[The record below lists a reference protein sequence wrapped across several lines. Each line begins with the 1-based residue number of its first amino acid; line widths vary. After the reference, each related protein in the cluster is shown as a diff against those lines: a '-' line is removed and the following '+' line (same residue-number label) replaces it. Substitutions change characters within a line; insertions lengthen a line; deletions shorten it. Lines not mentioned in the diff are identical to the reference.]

1 MRKEFL
7 PRSTEKG
14 QVSWTGGIW
23 ILLFLTI
30 VLSGCLQVALFRCSS
45 QYLEDALAASNL
57 AAAVIDVEEYGTT
70 HMIKLEDCETVYQRF
85 RSALREN
92 LNLDDNWECPNKGL
106 ISGAVTVERFI
117 VYEVNDREV
126 LVLENDLNG
135 VVSESR
141 GVLGEVCAPN
151 GKQIE
156 STGIYSAISCPV
168 KGLFSL
174 EARAY
179 KSQLVDII
187 RCEN

>member
-70 HMIKLEDCETVYQRF
+70 HMIKLEDCETVRKIASTRYF
-85 RSALREN
+85 R
-92 LNLDDNWECPNKGL
+92 P
-106 ISGAVTVERFI
+106 
-117 VYEVNDREV
+117 
-126 LVLENDLNG
+126 
-135 VVSESR
+135 
-141 GVLGEVCAPN
+141 
-151 GKQIE
+151 
-156 STGIYSAISCPV
+156 
-168 KGLFSL
+168 
-174 EARAY
+174 
-179 KSQLVDII
+179 
-187 RCEN
+187 